1 VSPSSPKTILSEGQ
15 ITPSDRLVIE
25 LIESIETPPVV
36 LLHWPAAPS
45 VADPLRFPA
54 VANAI
59 MTILAGAIARLSQI
73 RPGEL

>member
-1 VSPSSPKTILSEGQ
+1 MSKILLAEGR
-15 ITPSDRLVIE
+15 ITPSDRLLIE
-25 LIESIETPPVV
+25 LVEALETPPAI

-59 MTILAGAIARLSQI
+59 MAILAGAVARLSQI
-73 RPGEL
+73 SSGEL

>member
-1 VSPSSPKTILSEGQ
+1 MSKILLAEGQ

-25 LIESIETPPVV
+25 LVEALETPPVV
-36 LLHWPAAPS
+36 LLRWPAAPS

-59 MTILAGAIARLSQI
+59 MAILAGAVARLSQI
-73 RPGEL
+73 SSGEL

>member
-1 VSPSSPKTILSEGQ
+1 MSKILLAESR

-25 LIESIETPPVV
+25 LVEALETPPAI

-45 VADPLRFPA
+45 IADPPEVPA

-59 MTILAGAIARLSQI
+59 MIILAGAVARLSQI
-73 RPGEL
+73 SSGEL